1 MQDRIVIFGCGGH
14 AKAVLDVVLTNN
26 DYEDIVFVDEQ
37 AKPSEKILNFP
48 VVENY
53 NITNEKVFVAIGNN
67 AKRETLCKK
76 YYNNLKSVISKNA
89 YIGNKV
95 KIGKGVFVAHGV
107 HVGIFSILEDF
118 CIINTNASV
127 DHECIIKKS
136 AFIGPNTTLC
146 GKVDI
151 GEKSF
156 LGAGVIV
163 KDKISICGNCTI
175 GAGGVVVKDIIQK
188 ATYVGVPVKSMGV

>member
-1 MQDRIVIFGCGGH
+1 MKMNMYVGDFFLSKPFEEYEKMQ
-14 AKAVLDVVLTNN
+14 
-26 DYEDIVFVDEQ
+26 
-37 AKPSEKILNFP
+37 LNL
-48 VVENY
+48 V
-53 NITNEKVFVAIGNN
+53 K
-67 AKRETLCKK
+67 
-76 YYNNLKSVISKNA
+76 NLKWLDFSK
-89 YIGNKV
+89 
-95 KIGKGVFVAHGV
+95 
-107 HVGIFSILEDF
+107 LEDF